1 MFSSGSLPGRQI
13 QPVYGYFKSP
23 LYYITH
29 LEVRTRVKKIKRNQ
43 YQLSIAGSRAFSPPA
58 ASQLLAVTQ
67 GLRKPDKDM
76 LADPYSCFQYMY

>member
-29 LEVRTRVKKIKRNQ
+29 LEVRTRVKKSNTTNTS
-43 YQLSIAGSRAFSPPA
+43 LV
-58 ASQLLAVTQ
+58 LLEAVLPHPTPLLPVV
-67 GLRKPDKDM
+67 GGYTRVKKTR
-76 LADPYSCFQYMY
+76 